1 MWNNKKRHIRAHLK
15 NIHKACMQTETFEP
29 ENPRHF
35 CGCHSASHANFNP
48 TYSSR
53 GSCTGSLTFQ
63 THPSTPS
70 QSPGHSQSQDLQRP
84 RTTATTLQQ
93 PSLAYG
99 MEPATNL
106 PQPRQR
112 PQTSVSVMLSP
123 PIQQMHR
130 RRRKLTPCSPVSL
143 GKYKWEEQSRLINH
157 QVAHKKQLLNNRQ
170 YLIKPLVKPEYKN
183 PIYHPAYTQPH
194 HHNPFPLFSPDRR
207 DPEALTADLLLLT
220 KHRSTSNTLYNK
232 ASGGFKPTR
241 YLYDDSMG
249 GARMVAHVP
258 GPTPLGTRL
267 STIEREQRQQRQQRA
282 EKQQQQQQHYQQQH
296 GNATVKLSYSEWNV
310 QHPAFPA
317 NKSGRQ
323 ECQSALGRS
332 RSSLSRNGSSLRRS
346 GSDLSESR
354 RRGNRSHLPGGN
366 RIDYRSVRQ
375 TREGSYRTMT
385 QKKERNKMRTVRQ
398 HRTEMKSRG
407 ETIFGIGFQ

>member
-1 MWNNKKRHIRAHLK
+1 MWNDKKKWIRSHLK
-15 NIHKACMQTETFEP
+15 TIHKACMQTETFKP

-35 CGCHSASHANFNP
+35 CGCPSASHSNFNP

-53 GSCTGSLTFQ
+53 GSSTGSLT
-63 THPSTPS
+63 
-70 QSPGHSQSQDLQRP
+70 L
-84 RTTATTLQQ
+84 LQQ

-99 MEPATNL
+99 IDAATTL

-112 PQTSVSVMLSP
+112 PQTSVSVLSP

-130 RRRKLTPCSPVSL
+130 RRKLTPCSPISL
-143 GKYKWEEQSRLINH
+143 GKYKWEEQSMLINH
-157 QVAHKKQLLNNRQ
+157 HVAQKKQLLNNRRQ
-170 YLIKPLVKPEYKN
+170 YLIKPLIKPEYKH
-183 PIYHPAYTQPH
+183 PIYHPAYTQPLH
-194 HHNPFPLFSPDRR
+194 HDPFPLFSPDRR

-232 ASGGFKPTR
+232 ASGGFVPAR
-241 YLYDDSMG
+241 YLFDDSMG
-249 GARMVAHVP
+249 GSRMVAHVP

-267 STIEREQRQQRQQRA
+267 STIEREQRQQRQQR
-282 EKQQQQQQHYQQQH
+282 EVQQQQQQQHYQQQH
-296 GNATVKLSYSEWNV
+296 GHATVKLSYSEWNV
-310 QHPAFPA
+310 QHPAFPT

-346 GSDLSESR
+346 GSDLSRSR
-354 RRGNRSHLPGGN
+354 RRGNRSHLPTGN
-366 RIDYRSVRQ
+366 RVDYRSVHQ
-375 TREGSYRTMT
+375 MREGSYRTMT
-385 QKKERNKMRTVRQ
+385 KKEERKKMRMLRQ